1 MWTHSIWFKLCF
13 AAGSV
18 SLLLWC
24 GCQSSD
30 PKAKGLVATL
40 RFHQEVNADST
51 GRSAQVPVYRQ
62 MPVLVNVEKSPFLD
76 ERYVT
81 NAIVVDAI
89 GGFALKVRFDDSG
102 TKLLEQYSTA
112 NRGRHYAV
120 FTQFGETNGQQRWLA
135 TPLFTRTITDGTLV
149 FTPDA
154 TREEAD
160 QIARGVMNLKRQIVK
175 RGEW

>member
-30 PKAKGLVATL
+30 PKGKGLVATL
-40 RFHQEVNADST
+40 RLHQEVNADST
-51 GRSAQVPVYRQ
+51 DRSSRVPVFRQ

-81 NAIVVDAI
+81 NAIVVEDM
-89 GGFALKVRFDDSG
+89 GGFALKVQFDDSG
-102 TKLLEQYSTA
+102 TKVLEQYSTA
-112 NRGRHYAV
+112 NRGRHYAI
-120 FTQFGETNGQQRWLA
+120 FTQFGETNAQQRWLA
-135 TPLFTRTITDGTLV
+135 APLFTRTISDGLII

-154 TREEAD
+154 TREEAE
-160 QIARGVMNLKRQIVK
+160 QIALGVLNLKKQIVK
-175 RGEW
+175 KGEW